1 MARALRIEYEGAFYH
16 VISRGNE
23 GRDIFKDEADR
34 VKFLDYLKDQ
44 VIRYH
49 IKIHAYCLMNNH
61 YHLIIETPQAN
72 LTKAMQPFNASYT
85 IYFNHRYRRFGH
97 LFQGRYKAILIQADE
112 YLHHLSRYI
121 HLNPVRL
128 NLVQDPKDYP
138 YSSYRYFISNNK
150 PPEYLTTEFILS
162 MFAKT
167 QSKAKVLYKKFVQ
180 EAIGNETDIIRKNI
194 LSGFILA
201 KPDFVSWVRE
211 NFLKDKVDKEI
222 PVLKELKKKKM
233 SIERIIQQTEAAIK
247 DKKLCRKISIYLTR
261 KYTDKKLLEIAQY
274 YGRISDAGVSGLYHR
289 VEEQRKKNKK
299 LGLLISRM
307 EKLLKIEI

>member
-23 GRDIFKDEADR
+23 GKEIFKDKADR

-44 VIRYH
+44 VIRYRIRVH
-49 IKIHAYCLMNNH
+49 TFCLMNNH

-72 LTKAMQPFNASYT
+72 LAKAMQTFNTSYT
-85 IYFNHRYRRFGH
+85 VYFNHKYRRFGH
-97 LFQGRYKAILIQADE
+97 LFQGRYKAILIQADQ

-128 NLVQDPKDYP
+128 NLVQNPKDYP
-138 YSSYRYFISNNK
+138 YSSYRYFISNDK
-150 PPEYLTTEFILS
+150 PPEYLTTAFILS
-162 MFAKT
+162 MFANT
-167 QSKAKVLYKKFVQ
+167 QSKARALYKRFVE
-180 EAIGNETDIIRKNI
+180 EAIGSETDIIRKNI
-194 LSGFILA
+194 LFGFMLGS
-201 KPDFVSWVRE
+201 PNFTSWVKE
-211 NFLKDKVDKEI
+211 SFLKDKVDEEI
-222 PVLKELKKKKM
+222 PVLKELKEKI
-233 SIERIIQQTEAAIK
+233 SAERITQRTEVEIK

-289 VEEQRKKNKK
+289 VEEQRKKDKK
-299 LGLLISRM
+299 LDLLISEI